1 MDCTRVAG
9 ATIYNAGDLT
19 QSGKVSTGTAAGKA
33 AGGAAAAPG
42 VPP

>member
-9 ATIYNAGDLT
+9 KAVYEAGDLT
-19 QSGKVSTGTAAGKA
+19 KNGTVSKGTAAGKA

>member
-9 ATIYNAGDLT
+9 AANYNAGDLT
-19 QSGKVSTGTAAGKA
+19 KSGKVSNGTAVGRATA
-33 AGGAAAAPG
+33 GAAAAPG